1 MLFGKWLMRRWTV
14 SACSCVPLLVA
25 LTAFGQSNDD
35 CLMCHSD
42 RGLTA
47 TKQGRIISLFVD
59 VARLQRSV
67 HGSFS
72 CVDCHPGLDPSE
84 TPHARVIRPVDCQQ
98 CHDSGS
104 YQKSVHG
111 RPVTGPDGEVVRAA
125 AAGCTDCHGTH
136 EILSP
141 KDSRSAANR
150 AHVSQTCGSC
160 HQDVESH
167 YARSAH
173 GIALEKGVKGAPS
186 CIDCHGEHDVELII
200 SKDSPVSKSREAR
213 TCMRCHLDDP
223 EIRRRT
229 SPSAGFTAAY
239 ESSVH
244 GVAVASGN
252 EKAASCSDCH
262 GAHDMKRG
270 NDPTSTVNRWHVAQT
285 CAKCH
290 GEISKAY
297 DESIHGVALQWGARE
312 SPSCVDCH
320 GEHQIFAHTDPRARI
335 SPSNVSAQ
343 VCAGCHSSV
352 ALNQKYGLPTER
364 FQSFT
369 DSYHGLAI
377 RAGSTEVANCA
388 SCHGVHNIKPSSDPA
403 STISKANLAATCGR
417 CHPGA
422 GENFTRGSVH
432 VLMESRNDAILY
444 WVRYIY
450 IWLIVTI
457 VGGMFL
463 HNLLDFVKKS
473 RIQLAVRKG
482 RVPAPHRPVGEFIRM
497 SLSERTQH
505 WLLMASFIVLVI
517 TGFMLRFPDAWW
529 VRWIRQLSESAFV
542 LRGLLHRIAG
552 VVMIATGLYH
562 VGYIAISPRGRKVFL
577 DIIPRIQDIRD
588 VSGLIRYNLGLPAA
602 KPQFHRFGYPEKA
615 EYWALMWGIVVMAGT
630 GFILWF
636 DNFFLNL
643 LTKQGWDIARA
654 IHYYEAILATLSILV
669 WHFYFVIFNPSVYPI
684 NPAWW
689 TGRITAEQMEEEHPL
704 ELAELR
710 AAQIKKDL
718 QEA

>member
-1 MLFGKWLMRRWTV
+1 MLFGKWLIKGWII
-14 SACSCVPLLVA
+14 SAGCCPLFLA
-25 LTAFGQSNDD
+25 NSWAFGQSDDD

-42 RGLTA
+42 QGLTA
-47 TKQGRIISLFVD
+47 KRQGRIISLFVD
-59 VARLQRSV
+59 AGRLQRSV

-72 CVDCHPGLDPSE
+72 CVDCHPGLNPSE
-84 TPHARVIRPVDCQQ
+84 TPHARVIQPVDCQQ
-98 CHDSGS
+98 CHDAGT

-111 RPVTGPDGEVVRAA
+111 RPVTSPDGKTVRAA
-125 AAGCTDCHGTH
+125 AAGCKDCHGIH

-141 KDSRSAANR
+141 KDSRSTANK

-160 HQDVESH
+160 HQSVASH

-173 GIALEKGVKGAPS
+173 GIALEKAVKGAPS
-186 CIDCHGEHDVELII
+186 CVDCHGEHGVEPAA
-200 SKDSPVSKSREAR
+200 SKDSPVSKTREAR
-213 TCMRCHLDDP
+213 TCIRCHLDDP
-223 EIRRRT
+223 EIRQKT
-229 SPSAGFTAAY
+229 APSAGFIAGY

-244 GVAVASGN
+244 GVAITSGN

-262 GAHDMKRG
+262 GAHDMKLAG
-270 NDPTSTVNRWHVAQT
+270 DPTSTVNRWHVAQT

-290 GEISKAY
+290 QDISKVY
-297 DESIHGVALQWGARE
+297 SESIHGTALQWGARE
-312 SPSCVDCH
+312 APSCVDCH
-320 GEHQIFAHTDPRARI
+320 GEHQIFAHTDPRARV
-335 SPSNVSAQ
+335 SPTNVSAQ
-343 VCAGCHSSV
+343 VCAACHSSV
-352 ALNQKYGLPTER
+352 ALNQKYGLPAER

-388 SCHGVHNIKPSSDPA
+388 SCHGVHNIKPSSDPT
-403 STISKANLAATCGR
+403 STISKANLVATCGS

-422 GENFTRGSVH
+422 GENFARGTVH
-432 VLMESRNDAILY
+432 VRMESKDDGILY
-444 WVRYIY
+444 WVRNIY

-473 RIQLAVRKG
+473 RIQLAIRKG
-482 RVPAPHRPVGEFIRM
+482 NIPAPHRPVGEFIRM
-497 SLSERTQH
+497 SLNERTQH
-505 WLLMASFIVLVI
+505 WLLMSSFIVLVI

-529 VRWIRQLSESAFV
+529 VRSIRQLSESAFE

-552 VVMIATGLYH
+552 MVMIATGVYH
-562 VGYIAISPRGRKVFL
+562 IGYLIFNQRGRKVFL
-577 DIIPRIQDIRD
+577 DIIPRIQDVRD
-588 VSGLIRYNLGLPAA
+588 VWGMIRHNLGLSAT
-602 KPQFHRFGYPEKA
+602 KPEFHRFGYPEKA
-615 EYWALMWGIVVMAGT
+615 EYWALIWGIVVMAGT

-643 LTKQGWDIARA
+643 LTKLGWDVARA

-689 TGRITAEQMEEEHPL
+689 TGKISAEQMEEEHPL
-704 ELAELR
+704 EFAEFQ
-710 AAQIKKDL
+710 AAEVRRDL
-718 QEA
+718 QA